1 MNISITALA
10 AAIAT
15 VLAAIITSVGSIF
28 VALIQA
34 KKNGELKNTINGFW
48 LPNKIPPKSKRNS
61 AIIVGL
67 GGVGKTQ
74 LIQTILRDE
83 SVIPGSDGD
92 ETFPNPEQE
101 TLVASI
107 HQGVFSPKG
116 ENCTY
121 YLYISDYKGQN
132 LGDLFR
138 FFIEQQRI
146 PYSPMKYGWV
156 NSLIIMVD
164 IAIPARQP
172 VFDTD
177 QFQNRI
183 QYTLDNMSD
192 LALNAIFGLI
202 TAEIGYVCIFV
213 NKVDLLSDNRK
224 EIEAIIAEKLEPF
237 FRKVQRRSGKAM
249 VEIILGSALTGE
261 GIPKLLERLKK
272 SSITLEETKD
282 DFSSRLISFR
292 SKKSKPTTSA

>member
-48 LPNKIPPKSKRNS
+48 LPTKIPPKSKRNS
-61 AIIVGL
+61 VIIVGL

-83 SVIPGSDGD
+83 SVIPDNDGD

-101 TLVASI
+101 TLTASI

-146 PYSPMKYGWV
+146 PYSPMKYGWI

-164 IAIPARQP
+164 IADPAPRP
-172 VFDTD
+172 IFDIN
-177 QFQNRI
+177 QLQNRLQFSI
-183 QYTLDNMSD
+183 DNMSD
-192 LALNAIFGLI
+192 LALNAIFGLL
-202 TAEIGYVCIFV
+202 TSEISYVCVFV
-213 NKVDLLSDNRK
+213 NKVDLLSGDRK
-224 EIEAIIAEKLEPF
+224 KVESIIAEKIEPF
-237 FRKVQRRSGKAM
+237 FRKVQKRSGKAM

-272 SSITLEETKD
+272 SSITLDETKD
-282 DFSSRLISFR
+282 DISSRLISFQ
-292 SKKSKPTTSA
+292 SKKGKSKFSA